1 MKTEKDI
8 DNLFKQGLEDPAAY
22 KEYRE
27 DDWDN
32 LEALLD
38 KKEKRRGLVFWLPLA
53 SGIAAALIVVMALFF
68 NRSTKNNI
76 QPIAANV
83 KHIHQNTSG
92 GIHVADNNH
101 GTVAQAQNGT
111 GTSGRLIQQQ
121 AVLTK
126 KFRLPTSV
134 GIRFGG
140 PKNKS
145 FLTLSAVKAGRYTT
159 GQTIA
164 DSTSPLRQTE
174 TLAAVDEK
182 VFIND
187 DPDKA
192 IAFNELKITPA
203 TTLKTNVKPNT
214 KTLTPFRTQM
224 AVTVLAASTLNG
236 VGSFSNSQA
245 GANGGVLFSVG
256 VTRKFTI
263 STGAVYAKT
272 PYSTDFYNYHSG
284 GYKFKTDPTT
294 VNADC
299 RVLDIPL
306 NVDYKL
312 LTKGKNSFS
321 VGSGLSS
328 YIMLRENYHY
338 NYAIPGTPGP
348 TDFDI
353 QNKNRYF
360 MGVLN
365 LDATYQRK
373 LNSKLSLALQPYL
386 KLPLTNIGNG
396 QVPLLSTGMAV
407 GLTWNINSF
416 TKH

>member
-8 DNLFKQGLEDPAAY
+8 DNLFKQGLEDPVGHRA
-22 KEYRE
+22 YRE
-27 DDWDN
+27 EDWDS
-32 LEALLD
+32 LEAMLD
-38 KKEKRRGLVFWLPLA
+38 EKQKRRGLIFWLPIL
-53 SGIAAALIVVMALFF
+53 SGIAALLVLGMVLFF
-68 NRSTKNNI
+68 TRPVKTDVSSVAI
-76 QPIAANV
+76 QV
-83 KHIHQNTSG
+83 KHIHQNISEG
-92 GIHVADNNH
+92 MHVAGNNP
-101 GTVAQAQNGT
+101 VAQAQNGT

-126 KFRLPTSV
+126 KFRLPTAAQN
-134 GIRFGG
+134 RLGG
-140 PKNKS
+140 QKNKS

-159 GQTIA
+159 GQAVT
-164 DSTSPLRQTE
+164 DSTSPQRQTE

-182 VFIND
+182 VFSND
-187 DPDKA
+187 DLDKA
-192 IAFNELKITPA
+192 VAFNGLKITPA
-203 TTLKTNVKPNT
+203 TPSKTNVRPNI
-214 KTLTPFRTQM
+214 KTLPFHPQM
-224 AVTVLAASTLNG
+224 AITVLAASTLNG
-236 VGSFSNSQA
+236 VGSFSDSQP
-245 GANGGVLFSVG
+245 GTNGGVLFSVG

-272 PYSTDFYNYHSG
+272 PYSTDFYNYHT
-284 GYKFKTDPTT
+284 GYQFKTNPES
-294 VNADC
+294 VSADC

-306 NVDYKL
+306 NVDYRL
-312 LTKGKNSFS
+312 FAKGKNSFS

-386 KLPLTNIGNG
+386 KLPLTDIGNG
-396 QVPLLSTGMAV
+396 QVQLLSTGMAV
-407 GLTWNINSF
+407 GLAWNINSF